1 VTCVL
6 SALPRQAH
14 LELVSPSLLG
24 PRWSARLLVR
34 HAPWS
39 RWAGAGSLGVHGL
52 LLGLAGWGVQGRYQR
67 PTPIAVEHLSRAAEV
82 RYLLIAP
89 QPTHL
94 SPKPQ
99 RRPVRPD
106 QTASLPE
113 PSEQQPTPS
122 KSVSLERPA
131 PEPFLGIPSVTGPA
145 TPGAV
150 EVQELSPGVITGT
163 GSSSPASGPLA
174 GSGSEPGRTPAISV
188 KLSREVA
195 RRSRSKP
202 PRAGSGGGAGQR
214 RRLSVSR
221 AGASGGAVTARCC
234 RLGCVRGGY
243 QREGGSADASC
254 DRVTQPASDRQ
265 SVPLPHLH
273 RGRHG
278 ARRSRAGRSDHL
290 RFTGHGRRGQPR
302 LTPRIPTS
310 PPGRPGHPVHGP
322 GIVPVLVVP
331 TKVLTRL
338 ASIR

>member
-39 RWAGAGSLGVHGL
+39 RWAGAGSLAVHGL
-52 LLGLAGWGVQGRYQR
+52 LLGLAGWGVQGRYHR
-67 PTPIAVEHLSRAAEV
+67 PTPIAVEHLTRVAEV

-94 SPKPQ
+94 GPEPQ
-99 RRPVRPD
+99 RRPVRQD
-106 QTASLPE
+106 QPASLPE
-113 PSEQQPTPS
+113 PSETATHAVKAP
-122 KSVSLERPA
+122 VSRAARAGAVSGNP
-131 PEPFLGIPSVTGPA
+131 LGHGPCNTGRRRS
-145 TPGAV
+145 PGAV
-150 EVQELSPGVITGT
+150 AWRDHGHRLQQ
-163 GSSSPASGPLA
+163 SSIWSAGGLRFGAGADSGHQRQ
-174 GSGSEPGRTPAISV
+174 RTP
-188 KLSREVA
+188 
-195 RRSRSKP
+195 RSRSKP

>member
-39 RWAGAGSLGVHGL
+39 RWAGAGSLAVHGL

-67 PTPIAVEHLSRAAEV
+67 PTPIAVEHLTRVAEV

-94 SPKPQ
+94 GPEPQ
-99 RRPVRPD
+99 RRPVRQD
-106 QTASLPE
+106 QPASLPE

-122 KSVSLERPA
+122 KPLSVERPA
-131 PEPFLGIPSVTGPA
+131 PEPFLGIPSVTVPA

-174 GSGSEPGRTPAISV
+174 GSGSEPGRTPAISA
-188 KLSREVA
+188 KEPREVA
-195 RRSRSKP
+195 RSRLGPDRVAELVSGVGSVCPELVRPGGRSQRDVAVSVAFVVDTNG
-202 PRAGSGGGAGQR
+202 RVDRQTLRVIGSPSRPQTDNQFHSRIYIVGA
-214 RRLSVSR
+214 
-221 AGASGGAVTARCC
+221 TARD
-234 RLGCVRGGY
+234 G
-243 QREGGSADASC
+243 REQVDPITYDSLVTGDVASHVSHLAF
-254 DRVTQPASDRQ
+254 RPA
-265 SVPLPHLH
+265 L
-273 RGRHG
+273 
-278 ARRSRAGRSDHL
+278 RAGRAIRS
-290 RFTGHGRRGQPR
+290 T
-302 LTPRIPTS
+302 
-310 PPGRPGHPVHGP
+310 
-322 GIVPVLVVP
+322 VLV
-331 TKVLTRL
+331 
-338 ASIR
+338 SCQSS